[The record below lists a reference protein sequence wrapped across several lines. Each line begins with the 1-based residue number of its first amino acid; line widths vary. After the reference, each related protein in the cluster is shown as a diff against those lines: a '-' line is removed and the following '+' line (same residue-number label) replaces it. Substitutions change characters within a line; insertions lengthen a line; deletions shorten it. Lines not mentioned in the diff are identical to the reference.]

1 MKKKQSGADNMSI
14 GYLNGKM
21 IDLTDKV
28 LPIDERGH
36 QFGDGVY
43 EYIRIYNGHPFMMN
57 EHMDRFFKSAE
68 AIKLDLGKTQNEM
81 TAIVQELM
89 KKSGLLNCDVY
100 MQATRGIAPRNHLF
114 PNVPASISM
123 TVKPFREMDETLRE
137 NGAKIKL
144 LPDERWQ
151 NCWIKTLNL
160 LPNVLAK
167 QEAFESGAFEAVL
180 VRDGMVTEGS
190 SSNFF
195 IVKDGTLI
203 TAPAN
208 KHILHGIT
216 RIAILEIAAGSGIPV
231 EEKSFAPEEI
241 FEADEAFLTSTGI
254 EIVPVTEADNR
265 AVGNGKPGNITKK
278 MYEEFKKRI
287 EKAASV

>member
-1 MKKKQSGADNMSI
+1 MAI
-14 GYLNGKM
+14 GYLNGKV
-21 IDLTDKV
+21 ISSSDPV

-43 EYIRIYNGHPFMMN
+43 EYIRIYNGRVFMMD

-68 AIKLDLGKTQNEM
+68 AIKLNLGQPREEIIAVVDDLIGR
-81 TAIVQELM
+81 
-89 KKSGLLNCDVY
+89 SGLSDCDVY

-123 TVKPFREMDETLRE
+123 TVKPFRAMDETLRE
-137 NGAKIKL
+137 NGAKVKL

-160 LPNVLAK
+160 LPNLLAK
-167 QEAFESGAFEAVL
+167 QEAFEAGAFEAVL
-180 VRDGMVTEGS
+180 VRDGIVTEGS
-190 SSNFF
+190 SSNIFL
-195 IVKDGTLI
+195 VKDGKLI
-203 TAPAN
+203 TPPAT

-216 RIAILEIAAGSGIPV
+216 RIAVLSIAAELDIPV
-231 EEKSFAPEEI
+231 EEKEFAPDFI

-254 EIVPVTEADNR
+254 EIVPVTSADDR
-265 AVGNGKPGNITKK
+265 AIGDSKPGAVTTKI
-278 MYEEFKKRI
+278 YEAFMKR
-287 EKAASV
+287 V

>member
-1 MKKKQSGADNMSI
+1 MAI
-14 GYLNGKM
+14 GYLNGKV
-21 IDLTDKV
+21 ISSSDPV

-43 EYIRIYNGHPFMMN
+43 EYIRIYNGRAFMMD

-68 AIKLDLGKTQNEM
+68 AIKLNLGQTREEIIAVVDNL
-81 TAIVQELM
+81 IGR
-89 KKSGLLNCDVY
+89 SGLSDCDVY

-123 TVKPFREMDETLRE
+123 TVKPFRAMDETLRE
-137 NGAKIKL
+137 NGAKVKL

-160 LPNVLAK
+160 LPNLLAK
-167 QEAFESGAFEAVL
+167 QEAFEAGAFEAVL
-180 VRDGMVTEGS
+180 VRDGIVTEGS
-190 SSNFF
+190 SSNIFL
-195 IVKDGTLI
+195 VKDGKLI
-203 TAPAN
+203 TPPAT

-216 RIAILEIAAGSGIPV
+216 RIAVLSIAAELDIPV
-231 EEKSFAPEEI
+231 EEKEFAPDFI

-254 EIVPVTEADNR
+254 EIVPVTSADDR
-265 AVGNGKPGNITKK
+265 AIGDSKPGAVTTKI
-278 MYEEFKKRI
+278 YEAFMKR
-287 EKAASV
+287 V

>member
-1 MKKKQSGADNMSI
+1 MAI
-14 GYLNGKM
+14 GYLNGKV
-21 IDLTDKV
+21 ISSSDPV

-43 EYIRIYNGHPFMMN
+43 EYIRIYNGRAFMMD

-68 AIKLDLGKTQNEM
+68 AIKLNLGQTREEIIAVVDDLIGR
-81 TAIVQELM
+81 
-89 KKSGLLNCDVY
+89 SGLSDCDVY

-123 TVKPFREMDETLRE
+123 TVKPFRAMDETLRE
-137 NGAKIKL
+137 NGAKVKV

-160 LPNVLAK
+160 LPNLLAK
-167 QEAFESGAFEAVL
+167 QEAFEAGAFEAVL
-180 VRDGMVTEGS
+180 VRDGIVTEGS
-190 SSNFF
+190 SSNIFL
-195 IVKDGTLI
+195 VKDEKLI
-203 TAPAN
+203 TPPAT

-216 RIAILEIAAGSGIPV
+216 RIAVLSIAAELDIPV
-231 EEKSFAPEEI
+231 EEKEFAPDFI

-254 EIVPVTEADNR
+254 EIVPVTSADDR
-265 AVGNGKPGNITKK
+265 AIGDSKPGAVTTKI
-278 MYEEFKKRI
+278 YEAFMKR
-287 EKAASV
+287 V

>member
-1 MKKKQSGADNMSI
+1 MAI
-14 GYLNGKM
+14 GYLNGKV
-21 IDLTDKV
+21 ISSSDPV

-43 EYIRIYNGHPFMMN
+43 EYIRIYNGRAFMMD

-68 AIKLDLGKTQNEM
+68 AIKLNLGQTREEIIAVVDDLIGR
-81 TAIVQELM
+81 
-89 KKSGLLNCDVY
+89 SGLSDCDVY

-123 TVKPFREMDETLRE
+123 TVKPFRAMDETLRE
-137 NGAKIKL
+137 NGAKVKL

-160 LPNVLAK
+160 LPNLLAK
-167 QEAFESGAFEAVL
+167 QEAFEAGAFEAVL
-180 VRDGMVTEGS
+180 VRDGIVTEGS
-190 SSNFF
+190 SSNIFL
-195 IVKDGTLI
+195 VKDGKLI
-203 TAPAN
+203 TPPAT

-216 RIAILEIAAGSGIPV
+216 RIAVLSIAAELDIPV
-231 EEKSFAPEEI
+231 EEKEFAPDFI

-254 EIVPVTEADNR
+254 EIVPVTSADDR
-265 AVGNGKPGNITKK
+265 AIGDSKPGAVTTKI
-278 MYEEFKKRI
+278 YEAFMKR
-287 EKAASV
+287 V